1 VVRAAAGEAA
11 PHRCQA
17 PRDALPEGGCL
28 LSRASATTEEQ
39 LQATLAWLGQHAKRA
54 TLEGLAR
61 FAIPSDKAFGVSVA
75 DLRQLARQMGPN
87 HDLAAALWATDR
99 YEARLLATFI
109 DEPARVSAAQMDR
122 WCKDFDSWALCD
134 TACFA
139 LFDRTAHAWS
149 KVAPWA
155 ARQPEFEKRAG
166 FALLWALAV
175 HDKACADAPFLQGL
189 QLIAASAEDE
199 RNFVRKAVNMALRA
213 IGKRNAAL
221 HAAATEVAHS
231 LAASQ
236 DRTARWVGK
245 DALRE
250 LTSARVTERVATPRR
265 RPRAAPAP

>member
-1 VVRAAAGEAA
+1 M
-11 PHRCQA
+11 
-17 PRDALPEGGCL
+17 
-28 LSRASATTEEQ
+28 
-39 LQATLAWLGQHAKRA
+39 
-54 TLEGLAR
+54 AR

-75 DLRQLARQMGPN
+75 DVRKIARQLGRS
-87 HDLAAALWATDR
+87 HELAAALWATDR
-99 YEARLLATFI
+99 YEARLLAIFV
-109 DEPARVSAAQMDR
+109 DEPARVSPAQMDR

-139 LFDRTAHAWS
+139 LFDRTAHAWQ

-189 QLIAASAEDE
+189 QLIEASAGDD

-213 IGKRNAAL
+213 VGKRNAAL
-221 HAAATEVAHS
+221 HAAAAEVARR

-236 DRTARWVGK
+236 DPTARWVGK

-250 LTSARVTERVATPRR
+250 LTSARVMQRVAAPRR
-265 RPRAAPAP
+265 RLRAAPAP